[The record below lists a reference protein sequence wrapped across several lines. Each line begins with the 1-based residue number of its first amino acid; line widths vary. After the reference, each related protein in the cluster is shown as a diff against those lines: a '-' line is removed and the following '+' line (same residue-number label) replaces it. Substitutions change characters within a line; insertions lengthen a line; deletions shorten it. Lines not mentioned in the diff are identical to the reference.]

1 MLSKEIQIKINMQ
14 AIIDLVNLH
23 GMSLDTVIDEVL
35 SVYRYQ
41 MKEIGTLMLNN
52 QKYPIEYK
60 MGNQT
65 LKIHKDGSRD
75 IIKDY
80 V

>member
-1 MLSKEIQIKINMQ
+1 MQ

-23 GMSLDTVIDEVL
+23 GMSLDTAIDEVL
-35 SVYRYQ
+35 SAYRYEI
-41 MKEIGTLMLNN
+41 KEIGTLMLNN

-75 IIKDY
+75 TIKDY